1 MSDGRL
7 RSGHQPLDEVLG
19 GGLPGNGI
27 SIIMGLPGTGKTIIA
42 QQYTFTN
49 GRPDRPAVYFSTLS
63 EPLEKIIRFGQ
74 TLEFFDAA
82 AVGRSVFYED
92 LGQVAGR
99 DGLAGVGDHVA
110 AVLKQRRPGLVV
122 IDSFKALHAL
132 ADSDAGFRTF
142 LHQLAWLTA
151 FPAASLWVGEY
162 EPGEAATSPEFAV
175 ADAIIELAVVPL
187 GQREKRFLHI
197 RKLRGSGFL
206 SGQHGYRLT
215 LEGLRLFPRLAD
227 ITPDGG
233 YPLDG
238 RRITTGIPGLDAM
251 MGGGLWPGSATM
263 VAGPSGSGKTIMGLH
278 FIYGGAEHG
287 ERGIIATLQENPT
300 QLDRMITGLGWPAAD
315 PAVEVMY
322 RSPVDI
328 YIDEWVHDLL
338 EAVERTQARRILI
351 DSLMDLQ
358 VAAIDETR
366 FREFMYSLAQRFSR
380 QEITVLTTFET
391 ARPAQRRQA
400 VGIHHLPSGRQR
412 DHVRLPPRPR
422 RHEPVPG
429 HHQDQGQQPRL
440 GHPPVQH
447 QRRRHQPRDITG
459 SRPGTPGSARTIG
472 RGTTFSAIVRF
483 ISRSAR

>member
-1 MSDGRL
+1 M
-7 RSGHQPLDEVLG
+7 
-19 GGLPGNGI
+19 
-27 SIIMGLPGTGKTIIA
+27 
-42 QQYTFTN
+42 
-49 GRPDRPAVYFSTLS
+49 
-63 EPLEKIIRFGQ
+63 
-74 TLEFFDAA
+74 
-82 AVGRSVFYED
+82 
-92 LGQVAGR
+92 
-99 DGLAGVGDHVA
+99 
-110 AVLKQRRPGLVV
+110 
-122 IDSFKALHAL
+122 
-132 ADSDAGFRTF
+132 
-142 LHQLAWLTA
+142 
-151 FPAASLWVGEY
+151 
-162 EPGEAATSPEFAV
+162 
-175 ADAIIELAVVPL
+175 ADAIIELTVVPL

-206 SGQHGYRLT
+206 SGLHGYRLT
-215 LEGLRLFPRLAD
+215 SHGLRLFPRLAD

-233 YPLDG
+233 YPLGG
-238 RRITTGIPGLDAM
+238 RRITTGIGGLDAM

-287 ERGIIATLQENPT
+287 ERGIVATLQENPT

-380 QEITVLTTFET
+380 QEITVLSTYETPGPGGDARPLT
-391 ARPAQRRQA
+391 AR
-400 VGIHHLPSGRQR
+400 HLPPGRQR

-429 HHQDQGQQPRL
+429 RHQDQGQQPRL

-459 SRPGTPGSARTIG
+459 SRPGTPGCARTIG
-472 RGTTFSAIVRF
+472 RGTTFSASVRF

>member
-1 MSDGRL
+1 M
-7 RSGHQPLDEVLG
+7 
-19 GGLPGNGI
+19 
-27 SIIMGLPGTGKTIIA
+27 
-42 QQYTFTN
+42 
-49 GRPDRPAVYFSTLS
+49 YFSTLS

-206 SGQHGYRLT
+206 SGLHGYRLT
-215 LEGLRLFPRLAD
+215 SDGLRLFPRLAD

-233 YPLDG
+233 YPLGG
-238 RRITTGIPGLDAM
+238 RRITTGIGGLDAM

-287 ERGIIATLQENPT
+287 ERGIVATLQENPT

-338 EAVERTQARRILI
+338 ETVERTQARRILI

-380 QEITVLTTFET
+380 QEITVLSTLRDSP
-391 ARPAQRRQA
+391 ARAA
-400 VGIHHLPSGRQR
+400 TPSC
-412 DHVRLPPRPR
+412 
-422 RHEPVPG
+422 
-429 HHQDQGQQPRL
+429 
-440 GHPPVQH
+440 
-447 QRRRHQPRDITG
+447 RHQPSPTW
-459 SRPGTPGSARTIG
+459 P
-472 RGTTFSAIVRF
+472 TT
-483 ISRSAR
+483 